1 MNPVKRGICISGE
14 MATWIYSASRTA
26 GLRENAVIVRMLRIA
41 REDLAPFDDVALRRI
56 LREPWEIVQKMP
68 AFVRRIQRRAQPRL
82 RATASIRVTVAVK
95 QALISLARKH
105 HTTMSGVIRQLV
117 EGTLAKETA

>member
-1 MNPVKRGICISGE
+1 MQ
-14 MATWIYSASRTA
+14 TWIYQAHRVADISESQ
-26 GLRENAVIVRMLRIA
+26 VILRMLRIA

-56 LREPWEIVQKMP
+56 LREPWEIVQRMP
-68 AFVRRIQRRAQPRL
+68 AFVRRVQRRGQPRL
-82 RATASIRVTVAVK
+82 RATAAIRVTVADK
-95 QALISLARKH
+95 QAVIRLARKN

>member
-1 MNPVKRGICISGE
+1 MNPLKRGVCIPRE

-26 GLRENAVIVRMLRIA
+26 DISENAVIIRMLRIA

-56 LREPWEIVQKMP
+56 LREPWEEVQKMP
-68 AFVRRIQRRAQPRL
+68 AFVRRVQRRSQPRL
-82 RATASIRVTVAVK
+82 RAKTTIRVTVAVK

-105 HTTMSGVIRQLV
+105 HTTMSGIVRQLL

>member
-1 MNPVKRGICISGE
+1 VSRGIRFGTE
-14 MATWIYSASRTA
+14 MQTWIYQAHRVADISESQ
-26 GLRENAVIVRMLRIA
+26 VILRMLRIA

-56 LREPWEIVQKMP
+56 LREPWEIVQRMP
-68 AFVRRIQRRAQPRL
+68 AFVRRVQRRGQPRL
-82 RATASIRVTVAVK
+82 RATAAIRVTVADK
-95 QALISLARKH
+95 QAVIRLARKN